1 MKTPTSPAALRV
13 ARTLT
18 ELSVFDVAEFVGI
31 PRRAIAA
38 TEAGLSSTNDHNV
51 RLIEFYEEKGIEFL
65 GDLTFGRNVGRAGAR
80 WKSPTNLDATD
91 IKQFH
96 ASQSGLMFR
105 AARAL
110 LGVTQ
115 ADLAKLADLR
125 GNAIGK
131 VEASEPW
138 PTVID
143 KLRKHYEANGV
154 EFLGWTDARTGL
166 LYGVGARWKV

>member
-1 MKTPTSPAALRV
+1 MS
-13 ARTLT
+13 
-18 ELSVFDVAEFVGI
+18 DVAGFVMI

-38 TEAGLSSTNDHNV
+38 AEAGLSSINDHNV
-51 RLIEFYEEKGIEFL
+51 RLIKFYESKGIEFL
-65 GDLTFGRNVGRAGAR
+65 GDLTFGQDVGRAGAR
-80 WKSPTNLDATD
+80 WKSPKNLDATD

-96 ASQSGLMFR
+96 ASQSGLVFR

-110 LGVTQ
+110 LGIKQ
-115 ADLAKLADLR
+115 ADLAKRSDLR

-131 VEASEPW
+131 VEAGEQW

-143 KLRKHYEANGV
+143 RLRRFYEANGV

-166 LYGVGARWKV
+166 LYGVGARWQV